1 MRHRLYG
8 RQRDR
13 RACELTMRRVC
24 EFPLSEATW
33 CDLAVNNRPPNV
45 HVLTTRG
52 VASRCIGSRGSL
64 SVCSHLVVVMD

>member
-13 RACELTMRRVC
+13 RVCELTMRRVC

-33 CDLAVNNRPPNV
+33 CDLAVNKRPPTQSESIV
-45 HVLTTRG
+45 EHVY
-52 VASRCIGSRGSL
+52 RC
-64 SVCSHLVVVMD
+64 